1 MIPPRYLSGSAIR
14 SIRLRTYSPPNARP
28 KMNALSISSNECVE
42 LPSTRLSMRIQPSSY
57 MNEAAPV
64 RNAAI
69 TNHLATGSV
78 TPDVADGVG
87 VAGGG
92 GGGGG
97 SGRGV
102 RHSPPRGAPR
112 HQPAGRDSAGRGPPR
127 DTGP

>member
-1 MIPPRYLSGSAIR
+1 MPSDHAMKSYIRLHAGRVSAASAPIASMIPPRYLSGSAIR

-78 TPDVADGVG
+78 TPDVADDAG
-87 VAGGG
+87 VAGE
-92 GGGGG
+92 GGGG
-97 SGRGV
+97 SV
-102 RHSPPRGAPR
+102 
-112 HQPAGRDSAGRGPPR
+112 
-127 DTGP
+127 